1 MTEQEYHQR
10 VDAIL
15 LSLEEQIDAVE
26 TADLDYDSADGILTI
41 IFEDGSKLIINKQE
55 PLLQLWVATLY
66 NGHHFEWRET
76 QWIDNRF
83 GAEFWQFISEA
94 ISRQAKTELTFIGAN

>member
-1 MTEQEYHQR
+1 MTEHEYHQR

-41 IFEDGSKLIINKQE
+41 IFEDGSKIIINKQE
-55 PLLQLWVATLY
+55 PLLQLWVATMF
-66 NGHHFEWRET
+66 NGHHFEDRDSK
-76 QWIDNRF
+76 WIDNRF
-83 GAEFWQFISEA
+83 GAEFWAFISEA
-94 ISRQAKTELTFIGAN
+94 ISRQANTELTFTGPN